1 VRRAAILASLLAL
14 IAPAA
19 SAQMP
24 PDYWKQEPWK
34 TCFTRSEAAIGACTT
49 IIDNPATPPP
59 YRARAYT
66 VRGQTYRRQGKVG
79 HALQDYDEALR
90 IDPRQVD
97 GYVSRALLEMDRLDQ
112 NDRAL
117 RDLNHALALR
127 PNYTWA
133 MLVLSRLYFVQGE
146 FARSLREA
154 DAVLKIDPKS
164 AVGYGRRCLA
174 RLAIDELEAA
184 IDDCTESLR
193 LQPNMLFA
201 FNGRGS
207 AYLKLGQPDKAEADF
222 DSVIRLR
229 AEAPIALYG
238 RGIARQKSGDRESGD
253 ADIAHAKRLL
263 PDVEQRFKH
272 PWQLDQ

>member
-1 VRRAAILASLLAL
+1 
-14 IAPAA
+14 
-19 SAQMP
+19 MP
-24 PDYWKQEPWK
+24 PDYAKQEPWK
-34 TCFTRSEAAIGACTT
+34 TCFTRRQAAIGACTT
-49 IIDNPATPPP
+49 IIDNTATPPM

-66 VRGQTYRRQGKVG
+66 ARGQTYQRQGKAG
-79 HALQDYDEALR
+79 HALQDFDEALR
-90 IDPRQVD
+90 IDPRQVE
-97 GYVSRALLEMDRLDQ
+97 GYLSRGLLEMDSLDQ

-117 RDLNHALALR
+117 QDLNHALGLH
-127 PNYTWA
+127 PNYTPA
-133 MLVLSRLYFVQGE
+133 MLARSRLYFVQAK

-154 DAVLKIDPKS
+154 DAVLELDPQS
-164 AVGYGRRCLA
+164 ARGYGRRCLA

-193 LQPNMLFA
+193 LEPDLIFA

-253 ADIAHAKRLL
+253 ADVAHAKRLL